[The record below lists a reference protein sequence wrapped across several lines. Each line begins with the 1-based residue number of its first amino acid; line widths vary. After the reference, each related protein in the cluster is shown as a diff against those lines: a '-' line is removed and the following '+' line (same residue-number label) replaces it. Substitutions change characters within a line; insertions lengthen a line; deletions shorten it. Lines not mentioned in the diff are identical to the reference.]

1 MKRFLLLLLSVLF
14 IFTVG
19 CAPQIS
25 TPPPND
31 NPPPAE
37 NPPVTLY
44 DFSAE
49 KCTVSGF
56 TVSKNTD
63 SRYLYDDEDNWS
75 IHLKRTGNWISVK
88 FNGTNEIGWADIYS
102 LEFYAYNPSI
112 EYDFVF
118 RTVLY
123 DEQNNGEKFGTPKT
137 ALADEWTKI
146 TIYSSELLAIFNSGK
161 KILTLS
167 ANYTENGNNASSNEW
182 KDFELYL
189 DGFKFTLKD

>member
-14 IFTVG
+14 VFTAG
-19 CAPQIS
+19 CAPQVS
-25 TPPPND
+25 TPPPGNNPPPND
-31 NPPPAE
+31 NPPAI
-37 NPPVTLY
+37 LY
-44 DFSAE
+44 EFSAD
-49 KCTVSGF
+49 KCIVNGF

-63 SRYLYDDEDNWS
+63 SRYVYGNKDNWS
-75 IHLKRTGNWISVK
+75 IRLKRTGNWISVK
-88 FNGTNEIGWADIYS
+88 FDGTDEIDWANIKS
-102 LEFYAYNPSI
+102 LDFYVYNPSTA
-112 EYDFVF
+112 YDFVF

-137 ALADEWTKI
+137 AIAEEWTKI
-146 TIYSSELLAIFNSGK
+146 TIYSSELLNIFNGGK

-189 DGFKFTLKD
+189 DGFEFTLKD